1 MSATTIGTRARHA
14 DGSPMNRLKLVALLL
29 GLTLGGFT
37 QAQEVKVAAGIFI
50 GVIDKDGQGPYQLI
64 LKEAAKRAGI
74 PMAERIYP
82 LKRAVKVFTQ
92 REALAIYGM
101 TEAVIAEIG
110 TQQIITS
117 YPLGAYKLYI
127 FTRKGDP
134 PISSYAQLK
143 GKTVGGVIGYEAYY
157 RELLKRHID
166 IQYIADEDSQIK
178 KLELRRIDAVIGF
191 MPDWIPLSDTLVYD
205 PKFPVHTG
213 YDYMTVWNT
222 PEGQAFVAK
231 LSPALQG
238 MKHDG
243 TLQRLLGG
251 RWMDFNYRAQQQYE
265 WAPPK

>member
-1 MSATTIGTRARHA
+1 M
-14 DGSPMNRLKLVALLL
+14 ALLL
-29 GLTLGGFT
+29 GLLFASFV

-64 LKEAAKRAGI
+64 LQEASKRAGI
-74 PMAERIYP
+74 RIAERIYP
-82 LKRAVKVFTQ
+82 LKRAVKVFASKD
-92 REALAIYGM
+92 ALAIYGM

-110 TQQIITS
+110 PQQIITS

-127 FTRKGDP
+127 FTRKDDP
-134 PISSYAQLK
+134 PISSYAQLE

-157 RELLKRHID
+157 QELLKRKID
-166 IQYIADEDSQIK
+166 IQYIADEESQIK

-191 MPDWIPLSDTLVYD
+191 MPDWIPLSNTLAYD

-251 RWMDFNYRAQQQYE
+251 RWMDFNYQARQKYE
-265 WAPPK
+265 WAPPPKAD